1 MASSTTPTRRTRVG
15 WTASGA
21 CTSGSTARHS
31 VATRLAPGGAAT
43 TSTKASQTM
52 DTHMNTSAGPGA
64 HRSRAPV
71 RSGDFV
77 PDNLVTPR
85 KKKRKQNEFATR
97 TYLFSSARLHKK
109 NHNMAL
115 LPSILALGQKNA
127 HKS

>member
-1 MASSTTPTRRTRVG
+1 ML
-15 WTASGA
+15 SGA

-31 VATRLAPGGAAT
+31 VATRQASGSAAT

-85 KKKRKQNEFATR
+85 KKKRKHNEFATR
-97 TYLFSSARLHKK
+97 TYLHPGAAADPHRPLLGSSH
-109 NHNMAL
+109 
-115 LPSILALGQKNA
+115 LALYHNK
-127 HKS
+127 